1 MSDPLVTCPTC
12 GIPNFTHRGLKAHI
26 CKGPIANMKNV
37 TPGKAESTA
46 IATPPAQLFTRAREL
61 NQAAQLHGRMS
72 VAMMIMC
79 GVELARIKKDL
90 GYTHGG
96 DRTGARSHDGIL
108 LGTWDELCEQH
119 VGISKSTA
127 HRYTELAI
135 VCGKKVKGLDALMT
149 EDPAKFD
156 DAKRAQIE
164 KAVAKAIDGHTA
176 TEILREWGVAKLDP
190 VKASLEARA
199 AKEGDPHADIRG
211 EDGEIDDDK
220 LAKKDAVAMARNY
233 WTETCKTLLVQ
244 GKNNK
249 SWRHLSDDEIDAV
262 RRTLTTVLKELT

>member
-1 MSDPLVTCPTC
+1 MSEPLVTCPTC

-46 IATPPAQLFTRAREL
+46 LATPPAQLFAKAREY
-61 NQAAQLHGRMS
+61 NDAAQLHGRLS
-72 VAMMIMC
+72 VAAMIMC
-79 GVELARIKKDL
+79 GVELARIKLEL
-90 GYTHGG
+90 GFTHGG
-96 DRTGARSHDGIL
+96 DRKSSHHAGDLI
-108 LGTWDELCEQH
+108 GTWADLCREH
-119 VGISKSTA
+119 VGIHENTA
-127 HRYTELAI
+127 RRYTDLAM
-135 VCGKKVKGLDALMT
+135 VCGKKVKGLESLMT
-149 EDPAKFD
+149 EDPNKFD
-156 DAKRAQIE
+156 QDKRDRIT
-164 KAVAKAIDGHTA
+164 KAVAKAVDGHTA

-199 AKEGDPHADIRG
+199 AKEEDPHADLRG
-211 EDGEIDDDK
+211 EDGEIDDAK

-249 SWRHLSDDEIDAV
+249 SWRHLTDDEIDAV

>member
-1 MSDPLVTCPTC
+1 MSEPLVSCPTC
-12 GIPNFTHRGLKAHI
+12 GIPNFTPRGLKAHI
-26 CKGPIANMKNV
+26 CKGPIATMKNV

-46 IATPPAQLFTRAREL
+46 LATPPAQLFAKAREYHD
-61 NQAAQLHGRMS
+61 AAQLHGRLS
-72 VAMMIMC
+72 VAAMIMC
-79 GVELARIKKDL
+79 GVELARLKNEL
-90 GYTHGG
+90 GFTHGG
-96 DRTGARSHDGIL
+96 DRKSNPQRADLIGSWGD
-108 LGTWDELCEQH
+108 LCREH
-119 VGISKSTA
+119 VGISDDTA
-127 HRYTELAI
+127 KRYTDLAM
-135 VCGKKVKGLDALMT
+135 VCGKKVRGLESLMT
-149 EDPAKFD
+149 EDPNKFD
-156 DAKRAQIE
+156 QDKRDRIT
-164 KAVAKAIDGHTA
+164 KAVAKAVDGHTA